1 MDGLTRSSV
10 LCRAPDVAMRF
21 SDDEVTIDTRAGTVV
36 LDAVSALSIFRA
48 FGTPRPFGTTV
59 EEIVRQNGSGAISFM
74 DTTSE
79 ILRLVEA
86 RALVVAGGEPATVS
100 DPRGFA
106 DPAVHIDM
114 LQDVERTRAFL
125 DTIRESVRD
134 DDVVLDIGTGSGIF
148 AVAAAQAGAKRVFAV
163 EATAIADVASD
174 VFERNGVADKVELIR
189 GWSTMIDLPEKAS
202 LGVSEI
208 VGNEPLSERILEVFL
223 DARKRHFRPDARS
236 IPSKLKLSVALLG
249 SDGERERA
257 PADVSWVDGYGVDLS
272 PLKLMADS
280 DPSFKEARV
289 GALSG
294 RPRIA
299 VAPLLEIDLCAIET
313 LMLDATR
320 TVEIRRDGDVQGAAI
335 TWEIELDDKRS
346 INVDLDS
353 KGSHWRIPVWPFS
366 QPISVR
372 AGDLLDVTYRYRV
385 AGFPDGLSLRQA
397 D

>member
-1 MDGLTRSSV
+1 MKFSGDQVTVDTRSGS
-10 LCRAPDVAMRF
+10 
-21 SDDEVTIDTRAGTVV
+21 VV

-79 ILRLVEA
+79 ILKLIEA
-86 RALVVAGGEPATVS
+86 RALVVAGGEPATAS
-100 DPRGFA
+100 GPRGFA
-106 DPAVHIDM
+106 DPAIHIAM

-125 DTIRESVRD
+125 DTIRESVRA

-174 VFERNGVADKVELIR
+174 VFEKNGVADKVELMR

-202 LGVSEI
+202 LAVSEI

-236 IPSKLKLSVALLG
+236 IPSKLKLAVALLG
-249 SDGERERA
+249 PDGDKERA
-257 PADVSWVDGYGVDLS
+257 QAGVSWVDAYGVDLS
-272 PLKLMADS
+272 PLKLTADS

-289 GALSG
+289 GTLSG

-320 TVEIRRDGDVQGAAI
+320 TVKIPRDGDVRAVAI
-335 TWEIELDDKRS
+335 TWEIELDDKHS

-353 KGSHWRIPVWPFS
+353 NGSHWRLPFWPLSRPIPVG
-366 QPISVR
+366 

-385 AGFPDGLSLRQA
+385 AGFPDGLSVRQA